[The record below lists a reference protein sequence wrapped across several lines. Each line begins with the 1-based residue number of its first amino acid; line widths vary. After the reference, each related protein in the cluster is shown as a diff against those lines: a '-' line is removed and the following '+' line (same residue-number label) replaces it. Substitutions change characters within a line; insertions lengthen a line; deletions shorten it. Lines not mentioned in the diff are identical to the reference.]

1 MSGYAEGQL
10 LVSVARLR
18 ETSGHI
24 QSAVAA
30 MRTQLA
36 DLESDAG
43 PLVAT
48 WSGAAREAYQE
59 RQSIWRQASDD
70 LVSILNQIRVALDE
84 SAADYESTEAAN
96 ANLVR

>member
-1 MSGYAEGQL
+1 MSGYADGQL
-10 LVSVARLR
+10 LVNVARLR

-24 QSAVAA
+24 QSAVSA

-36 DLESDAG
+36 DLESDAR

-59 RQSIWRQASDD
+59 RQNIWRQASDD
-70 LVSILNQIRVALDE
+70 IVSLLNQIRVALDE
-84 SAADYESTEAAN
+84 SASDYENTEAAN
-96 ANLVR
+96 ANLFR

>member
-1 MSGYAEGQL
+1 MSGYAYGQL
-10 LVSVARLR
+10 LVNVARLR

-24 QSAVAA
+24 QSAVSV
-30 MRTQLA
+30 MRNQLA
-36 DLESDAG
+36 DLESDAR

-59 RQSIWRQASDD
+59 RQNSWRQASDD

-84 SAADYESTEAAN
+84 SASDYEGTEAAN
-96 ANLVR
+96 ANLFR